1 MLKLRGL
8 YSLGAV
14 AEAALPFLHGLA
26 VLSACAAFLAAL
38 VAAFFGSVWL
48 AGSLLAYAI
57 LTLLLQVWTRM
68 RYVLAIGDLRLR
80 RGTLQIQDRKK
91 GEWVDALSAGL
102 ARVWEREESESSP
115 FGPFS
120 YELPAFDF
128 TLRDGRVITHLS
140 ANAHMHGVAF
150 DALRAI
156 GVRVER
162 KGPGFEG
169 ARASSPFRGLGID
182 EANSREL
189 AAAYFAKVAAPKDNS
204 PDKPYWGRIVTI
216 AAVAALLIFLIF
228 LVLEVPGSLPV
239 VDIPTSRK
247 GKRGFDGAVV
257 MLLASVVLLFFVRGG
272 GKGKYVMLAVQLAV
286 GLALLV
292 WTVWLT
298 LRWQGVIG

>member
-14 AEAALPFLHGLA
+14 VEAALPFLHGLA
-26 VLSACAAFLAAL
+26 VLSAGAAFLAAL
-38 VAAFFGSVWL
+38 IAAFLGSGWL

-57 LTLLLQVWTRM
+57 LTLLLQVWTRV

-80 RGTLQIQDRKK
+80 RGTLQIRDRENR
-91 GEWVDALSAGL
+91 EWVDALSAGL
-102 ARVWEREESESSP
+102 AGVLEREESESSP

-128 TLRDGRVITHLS
+128 RLRDGRVITHLS

-156 GVRVER
+156 GVRVEHE
-162 KGPGFEG
+162 GPGFTG
-169 ARASSPFRGLGID
+169 ARASTPFRGLGVD

-189 AAAYFAKVAAPKDNS
+189 AAAYFAKVASPKESS
-204 PDKPYWGRIVTI
+204 PDKLYWGHIVTI
-216 AAVAALLIFLIF
+216 AAVAALLIFLVF
-228 LVLEVPGSLPV
+228 LIQKVPGSLPV
-239 VDIPTSRK
+239 VDIPTSRA
-247 GKRGFDGAVV
+247 GKRGFDSAVV
-257 MLLASVVLLFFVRGG
+257 MLLASVVVLFFIRGD
-272 GKGKYVMLAVQLAV
+272 GKGKYVVLAVQLAV